1 MVAELVPPPPPL
13 VACLDAL
20 DDVLDDMA
28 TDAYAD
34 LDPASQR
41 LAVERLRRVKAR
53 VAAHEMAA
61 VRSLDAGLGDKARTG
76 EMLAR
81 TFGRDQHEANRT
93 VRVAKTLSAA
103 PLTEGA
109 LASGELAETQAAV
122 IAGAMADLPETVTPA
137 QREACETTLIADAK
151 RLPIKDL
158 RQRALRI
165 SDVFKEPAEA
175 TRDED
180 EALRLREKHAW
191 ARTEM
196 WMVND
201 QDGTWRFG
209 GRLPA
214 LQAEMLKSSLDAI
227 AAPRRRHLTAE
238 QERDQDELTYSQRMG
253 RAFATL
259 IERLPTDKLPT
270 TGGTPAVITVN
281 IDLDDLRRQVGAATL
296 TTGTRISSVELRR
309 LACNHGILPM
319 VFNGSS
325 LPLDMGRSKRLFT
338 PAQRIA
344 IANRDLGCI
353 TPGCEAP
360 PGWCEGHHWRE
371 RWADGAT
378 TNIDDGALMCS
389 RHHHQAHDQDWQFR
403 QAHDGII
410 EIRKPGGL
418 WQRNHRWRP

>member
-1 MVAELVPPPPPL
+1 MVAELVPSPPPV

-20 DDVLDDMA
+20 DEVLDSMR

-34 LDPASQR
+34 LDPATLR
-41 LAVERLRRVKAR
+41 AAVERLRRLKAR
-53 VAAHEMAA
+53 VTGQELAA
-61 VRSLDAGLGDKARTG
+61 VRALDAGLGDKARTG
-76 EMLAR
+76 EQLAR
-81 TFGRDQHEANRT
+81 GFGRDKYEADRS
-93 VRVAKTLSAA
+93 VRVAKSLSSA
-103 PLTEGA
+103 PRTEDA

-122 IAGAMADLPETVTPA
+122 IAGAMADLPDTVTSD

-151 RLPIKDL
+151 RFPIKDL

-165 SDVFKEPAEA
+165 TDVFKEPAEA
-175 TRDED
+175 AADED
-180 EALRLREKHAW
+180 ESLRLREKKAW

-196 WMVND
+196 WMAD
-201 QDGTWRFG
+201 DKDGTWRFG

-214 LQAEMLKSSLDAI
+214 LQAEMLKSALDAI

-253 RAFATL
+253 RAFAAL

-270 TGGTPAVITVN
+270 AGGTPAVITVN
-281 IDLDDLRRQVGAATL
+281 IDLDDLRRKVGAATL
-296 TTGTRISSVELRR
+296 TTGTRISSGELRR
-309 LACNHGILPM
+309 IACTQGILPM
-319 VFNGSS
+319 VFNGTS

-344 IANRDLGCI
+344 IANRDLGCV

-360 PGWCEGHHWRE
+360 PGWCEGHHWRDD
-371 RWADGAT
+371 WVNGAT
-378 TNIDDGALMCS
+378 TNIDDGALLCS
-389 RHHHQAHDQDWQFR
+389 LHHHQAHDQGWQFR
-403 QAHDGII
+403 LATDGII
-410 EIRKPGGL
+410 EVKKPRGL

>member
-1 MVAELVPPPPPL
+1 VVAELVPPPPPL
-13 VACLDAL
+13 VGCLDAL
-20 DDVLDDMA
+20 DDVLNEMPI
-28 TDAYAD
+28 DAYAD
-34 LDPASQR
+34 LDPATLR
-41 LAVERLRRVKAR
+41 LAVERLRRLKAR
-53 VAAHEMAA
+53 VTAQEMAA
-61 VRSLDAGLGDKARTG
+61 VRALDAGLGDKARTG

-81 TFGRDQHEANRT
+81 GFGRDQCEANRT
-93 VRVAKTLSAA
+93 VRVAKSLLAA
-103 PLTEGA
+103 PRTEDA

-122 IAGAMADLPETVTPA
+122 IAGAIANLPGTVTPQ
-137 QREACETTLIADAK
+137 QRQACEASLIADAK
-151 RLPIKDL
+151 RFPIKDL

-165 SDVFKEPAEA
+165 SDAFREPAEA
-175 TRDED
+175 AADED
-180 EALRLREKHAW
+180 EALRLRERKAW
-191 ARTEM
+191 ARTQM
-196 WMVND
+196 WLAD
-201 QDGTWRFG
+201 DADGTWRFG

-214 LQAEMLKSSLDAI
+214 LHAEMLKSALDAI
-227 AAPRRRHLTAE
+227 AAPRRRHLTTD
-238 QERDQDELTYSQRMG
+238 QERDQDELTYPQRMA

-281 IDLDDLRRQVGAATL
+281 IDLDDLKKRVGAATL
-296 TTGTRISSVELRR
+296 TTGTRISSGELRR

-319 VFNGSS
+319 VFDGKP
-325 LPLDMGRSKRLFT
+325 LPLDMGRAKRLFT

-360 PGWCEGHHWRE
+360 PGWCEGHHWRQD
-371 RWADGAT
+371 WANGAT
-378 TNIDDGALMCS
+378 TNIGDGALMCS
-389 RHHHQAHDQDWQFR
+389 RHHHQAHDENWQFR

>member
-1 MVAELVPPPPPL
+1 MG
-13 VACLDAL
+13 CLDAL
-20 DDVLDDMA
+20 DGLLDEMPIDG
-28 TDAYAD
+28 YAD
-34 LDPASQR
+34 LDPGTQR
-41 LAVERLRRVKAR
+41 LAVERLRRLKAR
-53 VAAHEMAA
+53 VTAQEMAA
-61 VRSLDAGLGDKARTG
+61 VRALDAGLGDKARTG

-81 TFGRDQHEANRT
+81 GFGRDQYEANRT
-93 VRVAKTLSAA
+93 VRVAKSLSAA
-103 PLTEGA
+103 PMTEDA

-122 IAGAMADLPETVTPA
+122 IAGAMADLPGTVTPA
-137 QREACETTLIADAK
+137 QREACESTLIADAK
-151 RLPIKDL
+151 RFPIKDL

-165 SDVFKEPAEA
+165 SDAFKEPAEA
-175 TRDED
+175 AADED
-180 EALRLREKHAW
+180 EALRLRERKAW

-196 WMVND
+196 WLAD
-201 QDGTWRFG
+201 DADGTWRFG

-214 LQAEMLKSSLDAI
+214 LHAEMLKSALDAI
-227 AAPRRRHLTAE
+227 AAPRRRHLTTD
-238 QERDQDELTYSQRMG
+238 QERDQDELTYPQRMG

-281 IDLDDLRRQVGAATL
+281 IDLDDLKKRVGAATL
-296 TTGTRISSVELRR
+296 TTGTRISSGELRR

-319 VFNGSS
+319 VFDGKP
-325 LPLDMGRSKRLFT
+325 LPLDMGRAKRLFT

-360 PGWCEGHHWRE
+360 PGWCEGHHWRQD
-371 RWADGAT
+371 WANGAT

-389 RHHHQAHDQDWQFR
+389 RHHHQAHDENWQFR

-410 EIRKPGGL
+410 EIRKPGGI